1 MHLLWVN
8 LISVICL
15 GDLPSSFAQWGSDY
29 PSLSTLIEDLKFLGG
44 ELGEYK
50 DMVPSEVEQQVSALR
65 DIDQFC
71 PNSLDLEDVQLPRV
85 FDARNQWKECAG
97 LIETPWDQGNCRSSS
112 VLAVASMAADRLCI
126 SSNGTVKSTLSA
138 QYLMACGSACET
150 NELLSTPLE
159 FMKHTG
165 IPTGS
170 PYASDNTTR
179 SGCVPYEIMPCN
191 HSNTPVNPDEISL
204 EPCDY
209 NDKYSPLECPEE
221 CTNPVYPK
229 KLDEDYYKFKCIY
242 EIEEYEEKKMK
253 KDILKNG
260 PIVAGF
266 VLFEDFLDYKKGIYR
281 HYGYGPYI
289 RIQHVKIIG
298 WGVEK
303 KVPYWLGVNFFGDAW
318 GMNGLFKFFRGRNH
332 LFIETMVAAG
342 RF

>member
-229 KLDEDYYKFKCIY
+229 KLDEDYYKW
-242 EIEEYEEKKMK
+242 
-253 KDILKNG
+253 
-260 PIVAGF
+260 
-266 VLFEDFLDYKKGIYR
+266 IYR